1 MTRCFIMGIELF
13 YFNIKLVSFMSLRF
27 CVFILLSGWSASELV
42 LAHALSY
49 QSMLDKNL
57 KKYNIPTTPG
67 LLEGKSPIIVDKTTA
82 IQLGKALFWD
92 SNVGS
97 NGVACASCHFHAG
110 ADSRTTNQLNPGTL
124 HLGDASSKTFNLLG
138 NKGGVNYE
146 LKATDFPF
154 FKFDDP
160 DYRSTLSSM
169 TDDVVGS
176 AGVYKQ
182 IFTAIDVNRLDEDV
196 CSPLNDPIH
205 HIGNAETRQTTT
217 RNTPTVIN
225 AIFNHRNFWDGRA
238 NNEFNGVSH
247 FGPRDVAAKIWVAK
261 NQNSKPVSQKLNL
274 VNASLASQA
283 VGPPTDMIE
292 MSCGGRTFKDI
303 AKKLLAQKPL
313 ASQEVHPTDSVLATL
328 RDSSGLGLTSTYEA
342 LIKKAFN
349 PIYWSGKGTVQDSG
363 KNYAQI
369 EANFSFFFGLAIQ
382 MYESTLV
389 SNQSKLDLALAE
401 MEAADNDEMIFP
413 PSFTPQEQKGLENF
427 SIGHCDFCHD
437 SATFTA
443 ASNREI
449 YTPDVYKK
457 VGSAYVDRIGF
468 VPSNSNTE
476 VDATLIDN
484 GFFNT
489 SVTPDEF
496 DIGLGGADPWGNPLS
511 YSMQYVNSIGL
522 NPKKFVDR
530 FMVSPCAFVQPFTLD
545 YKKSE
550 LKTIPTTSAGC
561 ATSKSD
567 AFVPKAQIV
576 KQESSGWDEGRM
588 STLTVGAFK
597 IPTLR
602 NVELTGP
609 YMHNGS
615 MKSLEEV
622 VDFYNRGGNVQNRRH
637 AATLVFEL
645 NFTQEDKDALVAFLK
660 TLTDER
666 VRWEK
671 APFDHPALKVPN
683 GHTQSSSGGLMEDN
697 YLFIPAVGKEGLT
710 SEPLKPFQNYLK

>member
-1 MTRCFIMGIELF
+1 M
-13 YFNIKLVSFMSLRF
+13 
-27 CVFILLSGWSASELV
+27 LLSGWSASQVV

-49 QSMLDKNL
+49 QSLLDKNL

-67 LLEGKSPIIVDKTTA
+67 LLDGKSPIILDNTTA

-97 NGVACASCHFHAG
+97 HGVACATCHFHAG
-110 ADSRTTNQLNPGTL
+110 ADRRTTNQLNPGTL
-124 HLGDASSKTFNLLG
+124 HLGDPSSKTFNLFG

-146 LKATDFPF
+146 LKASDFPF
-154 FKFDDP
+154 FRFDEP
-160 DYRSTLSSM
+160 DYRSTLSFS

-176 AGVYKQ
+176 AGTYQQ
-182 IFTAIDVNRLDEDV
+182 IFTAIDVNRLDDDV
-196 CSPLNDPIH
+196 CSPINDAIH
-205 HIGNAETRQTTT
+205 HIGNLQTRQTTK
-217 RNTPTVIN
+217 RNAPTVIN

-238 NNEFNGVSH
+238 NNEFNGVSP
-247 FGPRDVAAKIWVAK
+247 FGRRDTTAKIWVAK
-261 NQNSKPVSQKLNL
+261 TKNSKPVSQKLNL

-313 ASQEVHPTDSVLATL
+313 ASQEVHLEDSVLATL
-328 RDSSGLGLTSTYEA
+328 RDASGLGLTSTYEA

-349 PIYWSGKGTVQDSG
+349 PIYWSGKGTVQDGG

-382 MYESTLV
+382 AYESTLV
-389 SNQSKLDLALAE
+389 SNQSKFDLALAE
-401 MEAADNDEMIFP
+401 MEAADNDTMIFP
-413 PSFTPQEQKGLENF
+413 PSFTQQEQKGLENF
-427 SIGHCDFCHD
+427 SNAHCDFCHER
-437 SATFTA
+437 ATFTA

-449 YTPDVYKK
+449 YTPNAYKK
-457 VGSAYVDRIGF
+457 VGSAYVNRIGF
-468 VPSNSNTE
+468 VPSSSNTE
-476 VDATLIDN
+476 VDATLADN

-496 DIGLGGADPWGNPLS
+496 DIGLGGIDPWGNPFS
-511 YSMQYVNSIGL
+511 YATQYVNSISL
-522 NPKKFVDR
+522 NPKKVVDH
-530 FMVSPCAFVQPFTLD
+530 FMVSPCDFVEPFTLD

-550 LKTIPTTSAGC
+550 LKAISTTSVGC
-561 ATSKSD
+561 STSKTN
-567 AFVPKAQIV
+567 AFVPTPQIV
-576 KQESSGWDEGRM
+576 KQESSKWDEGRM

-609 YMHNGS
+609 YMHNGG

-622 VDFYNRGGNVQNRRH
+622 VEFYNRGGDVHNRRH
-637 AATLVFEL
+637 AATLVFEQ

-671 APFDHPALKVPN
+671 APFDHPSINVPN
-683 GHTQSSSGGLMEDN
+683 GHKLTGTGGLMDDQV
-697 YLFIPAVGKEGLT
+697 LQIPAVGKNGLS
-710 SEPLKPFQNYLK
+710 SEPLKPFEHYLK